1 MRINQKIS
9 LREWQKKAFNNWET
23 NNYKGIF
30 SVVTGGGKTIFG
42 IYCLSYLFEK
52 DLIKN
57 AIIIV
62 PTKTLQ
68 DQWATNI
75 VNLTTLNLENIN
87 FNYKKKSEISILV
100 NISAQKISQTDDYQK
115 TALIC
120 DECHRYGTEKNL
132 SFLKKNFGSTIG
144 LTATLERMYDDGV
157 EEILKPNLGEV
168 VYAYGV
174 KQALDDGVVENYKMK
189 YLKTRF
195 NDDEELEYHEISK
208 NISKLFAQLKSNKDQ
223 DFHPI
228 LKKRIDLLVFK
239 RSRLVNESIERKYV
253 ATHLIIKNNDRKKII
268 FCETVKQAEEIKEE
282 CLKKKLDTLIYHSR
296 MSRKDRLFALNS
308 FYSNHYNTL
317 IGCRA
322 LDEGFDVPDIDF
334 AIIVSQT
341 KTKRQRIQRL
351 GRTIRKNKNK
361 KPPIIYTL
369 YTVSDELIELQRERY
384 NYSYIDTEW
393 MELT

>member
-9 LREWQKKAFNNWET
+9 LREWQKKAFDNWKE

-52 DLIKN
+52 GLIKN
-57 AIIIV
+57 VLIIV

-68 DQWATNI
+68 DQWAANI

-87 FNYKKKSEISILV
+87 FNYKKKSKISILV
-100 NISAQKISQTDDYQK
+100 NISAQKICQTDDYQK

-168 VYAYGV
+168 VYAYDV

-189 YLKTRF
+189 YLKKRF
-195 NDDEELEYHEISK
+195 NDEEELQYNEISK
-208 NISKLFAQLKSNKDQ
+208 ISKLFAQLKSNKDK
-223 DFHPI
+223 DFH
-228 LKKRIDLLVFK
+228 LF
-239 RSRLVNESIERKYV
+239 
-253 ATHLIIKNNDRKKII
+253 
-268 FCETVKQAEEIKEE
+268 
-282 CLKKKLDTLIYHSR
+282 KKKD
-296 MSRKDRLFALNS
+296 
-308 FYSNHYNTL
+308 
-317 IGCRA
+317 
-322 LDEGFDVPDIDF
+322 
-334 AIIVSQT
+334 
-341 KTKRQRIQRL
+341 
-351 GRTIRKNKNK
+351 
-361 KPPIIYTL
+361 
-369 YTVSDELIELQRERY
+369 
-384 NYSYIDTEW
+384 
-393 MELT
+393 